1 LLPLPGA
8 LYPVTVQSCGKDP
21 CESYF
26 LVKAIIGTVFFVAL
40 VIGAEW
46 LMVVFDAVLPPAVV
60 AMIVLAVVLAI
71 LGKVPAVLDEGA
83 AFLFRI
89 FPLLFIPAI
98 IGVVTVL
105 DIVAA
110 HWLILIFAVTGSSL
124 LGLLAAAILYRLLRA
139 KKRSSL

>member
-1 LLPLPGA
+1 MK
-8 LYPVTVQSCGKDP
+8 VI
-21 CESYF
+21 
-26 LVKAIIGTVFFVAL
+26 LVRAILGTAFFVAL

-46 LMVVFDAVLPPAVV
+46 VMAVFGAVLPPAVV
-60 AMIVLAVVLAI
+60 AMIVLAAVLAVI
-71 LGKVPAVLDEGA
+71 RKVPAVLEEGA

-124 LGLLAAAILYRLLRA
+124 FGLLVSAILYRWLRA